1 MKFLLYIFS
10 VLFLSQPVLAEF
22 VCTSTTT
29 AADIFNDEDN
39 TCTTDAEVM
48 KVTLKSGE
56 FYNANTDNKFGS
68 DAASTWV
75 LKSGNMSGDIGGS
88 STINYLPN
96 LKKSQNKPGTYTHF
110 RGYMSN
116 VITIKG
122 GITTAGSPTLSCV
135 TAGLVVNVFSMT
147 DTSCGDGTCIT
158 DVNDKAEVD
167 ITLND
172 MDPGGSDNYL
182 YSVNEGGLNYDVE
195 LMQSDGTTRATS
207 SGNVDHLRAIIALP
221 SPITIT
227 KDSIVDVQMYFKGT
241 NALAVMWN
249 GSSAANGCIN
259 ISNVAPVFSVT
270 VTVTEP

>member
-1 MKFLLYIFS
+1 MRFLIYIFT
-10 VLFLSQPVLAEF
+10 VLFIAQPVLAEF

-48 KVTLKSGE
+48 KVTLMSGE
-56 FYNANTDNKFGS
+56 FYNANTDSKYGS

-96 LKKSQNKPGTYTHF
+96 LTKNQNKPGTYTHF
-110 RGYMSN
+110 RGYLSN

-135 TAGLVVNVFSMT
+135 TAGTVVNVFSMT
-147 DTSCGDGTCIT
+147 ETRCGSYTCIT
-158 DVNDKAEVD
+158 DVDNKAEVD

-172 MDPGGSDNYL
+172 LDPGGSDNFL
-182 YSVNEGGLNYDVE
+182 YVVDENGLTYDVE
-195 LMQSDGTTRATS
+195 LMQSDGSTRATS
-207 SGNVDHLRAIIALP
+207 TGNVDHLRAIITLP
-221 SPITIT
+221 SAITIT
-227 KDSIVDVQMYFKGT
+227 EDSIVDVQMYFKGT
-241 NALAVMWN
+241 NSLAVTWN
-249 GSSAANGCIN
+249 GSSAANGCIR
-259 ISNVAPVFSVT
+259 ISNVAPVFTVD

>member
-1 MKFLLYIFS
+1 MKVLIYIFTA
-10 VLFLSQPVLAEF
+10 FFIAQPAIAEF

-29 AADIFNDEDN
+29 AAEIFADSDK

-48 KVTLKSGE
+48 RVTLKSGE

-68 DAASTWV
+68 DSASTWV
-75 LKSGNMSGDIGGS
+75 LKSGDMSGDIGGA

-110 RGYMSN
+110 RGYLSN
-116 VITIKG
+116 VITVKG

-135 TAGLVVNVFSMT
+135 TAGATSNVFAMA

-158 DVNDKAEVD
+158 DVNDKAEVE

-172 MDPGGSDNYL
+172 LDPGGSDNYL

-195 LMQSDGTTRATS
+195 LMQSDGSTRATS

-221 SPITIT
+221 SAITIT
-227 KDSIVDVQMYFKGT
+227 KNTIVDVQMYFKGT
-241 NALAVMWN
+241 NALAVTWN
-249 GSSAANGCIN
+249 GSAASGGCAYIA
-259 ISNVAPVFSVT
+259 NVAPVFSVT